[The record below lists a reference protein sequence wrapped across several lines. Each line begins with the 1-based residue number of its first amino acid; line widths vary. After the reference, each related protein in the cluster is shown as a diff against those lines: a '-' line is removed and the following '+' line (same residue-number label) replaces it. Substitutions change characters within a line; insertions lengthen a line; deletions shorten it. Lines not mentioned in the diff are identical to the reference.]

1 MVFLFIIYLSF
12 IALFVLPFKVSME
25 GFFDKAKKQSVFAL
39 RVGAFE
45 KTFNNKKDEKDQKK
59 HIGQKAKTA
68 RFPVKIRISQIPFY
82 VVKEIRISLTLPP
95 QNADRK
101 IYLYFLN
108 VLNAVIPIKTDCY
121 DGDKYYFEITI
132 KIAFNLLNIIPVLKR
147 ILLQK
152 GV

>member
-1 MVFLFIIYLSF
+1 MVFLFIVYLSF
-12 IALFVLPFKVSME
+12 VALFVLPFKVSME
-25 GFFDKAKKQSVFAL
+25 GFFDKAKKQLVFAL
-39 RVGAFE
+39 HVGAFE
-45 KTFNNKKDEKDQKK
+45 KTFNNKKNEKTR
-59 HIGQKAKTA
+59 TA
-68 RFPVKIRISQIPFY
+68 GFPVKIRISQIPFY

-121 DGDKYYFEITI
+121 DGDKYYFEINV

-147 ILLQK
+147 TLLQK